1 MKKLLCLALA
11 AAMTLT
17 LAACGAGG
25 AASSSPSTSSA
36 SGSAASGSGAS
47 GVDWPTGTVSVYCP
61 YAAGGD
67 TDTYCRAMC
76 KQLGDYFGVNFI
88 VINEEGGSGIVAAK
102 DVMSK
107 KADGYS
113 ILFNHTGAS
122 LVQEA
127 TKTADFSYTNDFSNI
142 ATVAQ
147 DNTYVIVAKKEKGWS
162 SLTDLQAAAKA
173 TPSTIRYSQV
183 YGSVTHY
190 VVAQMEE
197 YMGIE
202 LDKID
207 VGTSSSDRLAA
218 LLGDQVDVLAVNYM
232 NVADYVENGQLVVL
246 GICADEPVL
255 GLENLP
261 TCTSQGFPIV
271 CQKNYE
277 MKFPKGTDQAI
288 VDLLTAAVE
297 KCCANQEFIDTLASY
312 HAESFYRGPDQMN
325 QEDPATVE
333 ELASFFAK

>member
-1 MKKLLCLALA
+1 MKKLFSLALA
-11 AAMTLT
+11 AVMMLS
-17 LAACGAGG
+17 LAACGANG
-25 AASSSPSTSSA
+25 AASAGSASSA
-36 SGSAASGSGAS
+36 ASAASGGSATS
-47 GVDWPTGTVSVYCP
+47 DVNWPTGTVSVYCP

-88 VINEEGGSGIVAAK
+88 VVNEEGGSGIVAAK
-102 DVMSK
+102 DVMNK
-107 KADGYS
+107 EPDGYS

-127 TKTADFSYTNDFSNI
+127 TGTADFSYTNDFSNI

-147 DNTYVIVAKKEKGWS
+147 DNTYVIVAKAEKGWS
-162 SLTDLQAAAKA
+162 TLADLQTAAKA
-173 TPSTIRYSQV
+173 APGTIRYSQV

-232 NVADYVENGQLVVL
+232 NVADYVEDGQLVVL
-246 GICADEPVL
+246 GICADEAVP
-255 GLENLP
+255 GLEDLP
-261 TCTSQGFPIV
+261 TCASQGFPVV

-297 KCCANQEFIDTLASY
+297 KCCANQDFIDTLASY
-312 HAESFYRGPDQMN
+312 HAESFYRSPDQMN
-325 QEDPATVE
+325 TEDPATVE

>member
-11 AAMTLT
+11 AAMTLS

-25 AASSSPSTSSA
+25 TAPTTSASGGTA
-36 SGSAASGSGAS
+36 SGSAAS

-88 VINEEGGSGIVAAK
+88 VVNEEGGSGIVAAK

-127 TKTADFSYTNDFSNI
+127 TKTADFSYTNDFANI

-147 DNTYVIVAKKEKGWS
+147 DNTYVIVAKAEKGWS
-162 SLTDLQAAAKA
+162 SMADLQTAAKA
-173 TPSTIRYSQV
+173 APGTIRYSQV

-197 YMGIE
+197 NMGIE

-246 GICADEPVL
+246 GICADKPVP

-288 VDLLTAAVE
+288 IDLLTAAVE

-312 HAESFYRGPDQMN
+312 HAESFYRNPDQMN
-325 QEDPATVE
+325 QEDPATVA
-333 ELASFFAK
+333 ELTTFFAK

>member
-1 MKKLLCLALA
+1 MKKLLSLALA
-11 AAMTLT
+11 VAMALS
-17 LAACGAGG
+17 LAACGSNGSGSA
-25 AASSSPSTSSA
+25 STSTA
-36 SGSAASGSGAS
+36 SGSAASSGSAS
-47 GVDWPTGTVSVYCP
+47 TVNWPTGTVSVYCP

-102 DVMSK
+102 DVMTK

-147 DNTYVIVAKKEKGWS
+147 DNTYVIVAKAEKGWS
-162 SLTDLQAAAKA
+162 SLADLQTAAKA
-173 TPSTIRYSQV
+173 APGTIRYSQV

-246 GICADEPVL
+246 GICAEEPVP

-261 TCTSQGFPIV
+261 TCASQGFPIV

-312 HAESFYRGPDQMN
+312 HAESFYRGPAQMN
-325 QEDPATVE
+325 TEDPATVT

>member
-11 AAMTLT
+11 AAMTLS

-25 AASSSPSTSSA
+25 TAPTSSA
-36 SGSAASGSGAS
+36 SGSAASGSAAS

-88 VINEEGGSGIVAAK
+88 VVNEEGGSGIVAAK

-147 DNTYVIVAKKEKGWS
+147 DNTYVIVAKAEKGWS
-162 SLTDLQAAAKA
+162 TLADLQTAAKA
-173 TPSTIRYSQV
+173 APGTIRYSQV

-197 YMGIE
+197 YMDIE

-232 NVADYVENGQLVVL
+232 NVADYVENGQLVVM
-246 GICADEPVL
+246 GICADKPVP
-255 GLENLP
+255 GLEDVP
-261 TCTSQGFPIV
+261 TCASQGFPIV

-288 VDLLTAAVE
+288 IDLLTAAIE
-297 KCCANQEFIDTLASY
+297 KCCANQEYVDTLTSY
-312 HAESFYRGPDQMN
+312 HAESFYRNPDQMN
-325 QEDPATVE
+325 TEDPASVN